1 MKILINCINL
11 LSGSQGAGGAG
22 KYVYHL
28 IDELAKNLD
37 ITVRVLVNPNNFS
50 LFNKIKRLEVIPL
63 VDNNA
68 KGIHDN
74 LSWSNIYFCPL
85 NELVPNYIDS
95 RVPIVSTILDLQ
107 HESYPNFFRKD
118 SYESRR
124 TGYGYAIA
132 RSDAI
137 ITISNH
143 EKSLI
148 EKIYGKKEVYVTY
161 LAGYLASEYTDDFLD
176 NVNLSDSEWKIPKE
190 PYIIYP
196 AIPWQHKN
204 HYRLIESIW
213 ILKREFPQFKDLK
226 LILTG
231 AQKHILKSSSFQRII
246 SDLKMEDSIEV
257 RGFVSD
263 LELAVLIKKAK
274 FMIFPSLYEG
284 FGIPL
289 VDAMSFGTP
298 ALTTSLTSIPEVCSQ
313 AVEYLKDPLNS
324 KTICQDI
331 ANLLI
336 EEERLRQLSLLGKQQ
351 ATKYSL
357 ENTAN
362 ATLNVFTK
370 IIKKHSINNSVDFIS
385 FRSAPHYINRTTKRL
400 TLLIDYI
407 PIENINELNLNHY
420 YETIKTF
427 YKYNSE
433 ICKLVNIFPFD
444 YNSIDP
450 EDKFKFLNIDS
461 ISLYSDSSNRSHYL
475 NTLGYIM
482 DSVINTDYVMYLTPM
497 IDFHHLDISQV
508 IATLDAQ
515 DYLAGAS
522 FTNKVKR
529 PIEKKPLKGTKLIKQ
544 FNYWKTRQLE
554 YFTLK
559 IIKNKLQD
567 NENNIATF
575 KFLSDFLAHA
585 HYLEYPVKIKQE

>member
-11 LSGSQGAGGAG
+11 LTGSQGAGGAG
-22 KYVYHL
+22 KYVYSL
-28 IDELAKNLD
+28 INELAKNVNT
-37 ITVRVLVNPNNFS
+37 TVRVLVNPSNFL

-63 VDNNA
+63 LDNNVR
-68 KGIHDN
+68 GIHDN
-74 LSWSNIYFCPL
+74 LSWSDIYFCPL

-95 RVPIVSTILDLQ
+95 RVPVVSSILDLQ
-107 HESYPNFFRKD
+107 HETYPQFFKREI
-118 SYESRR
+118 YESRR
-124 TGYGYAIA
+124 VGYGYAIS

-161 LAGYLASEYTDDFLD
+161 LAGYLASEYTSNFLNNR
-176 NVNLSDSEWKIPKE
+176 NVADSEFQIPKE

-226 LILTG
+226 LVLTG
-231 AQKHILKSSSFQRII
+231 AQKHVLKSSYFQRII
-246 SDLKMEDSIEV
+246 SDLDMNDSIEV
-257 RGFVSD
+257 RGFISD
-263 LELAVLIKKAK
+263 LELAILIKKAK

-313 AVEYLKDPLNS
+313 AVAYLSDPFNT
-324 KTICQDI
+324 KTIAQDI
-331 ANLLI
+331 AKLLI
-336 EEERLRQLSLLGKQQ
+336 DDERLLQLSLLGRQQ

-362 ATLNVFTK
+362 ATLNVFTEVT
-370 IIKKHSINNSVDFIS
+370 KKHSLKHNIDFIS
-385 FRSAPHYINRTTKRL
+385 FKSAPHYINRVTKRL

-407 PIENINELNLNHY
+407 PTGNINELDLERY
-420 YETIKTF
+420 YNIINSFSKS
-427 YKYNSE
+427 NSE

-444 YNSIDP
+444 YNSI
-450 EDKFKFLNIDS
+450 ELENKLRYLNIDA
-461 ISLYSDSSNRSHYL
+461 INLYSDLSNTPHYL
-475 NTLGYIM
+475 NTFGYIM
-482 DSVINTDYVMYLTPM
+482 DSVIDTDYIMYCPPTVE
-497 IDFHHLDISQV
+497 FHKLDIPQV
-508 IATLDAQ
+508 IATLDAGEH
-515 DYLAGAS
+515 LAGVS
-522 FTNKVKR
+522 FTDKVKR
-529 PIEKKPLKGTKLIKQ
+529 PVEKKPLRSTKLIKQ
-544 FNYWKTRQLE
+544 FNFWKTRQLE

-559 IIKNKLQD
+559 LLRANLQNYD
-567 NENNIATF
+567 NNIASF
-575 KFLSDFLAHA
+575 KFLSNFLAHA
-585 HYLEYPVKIKQE
+585 HYLEYPVKIEQE